1 MINEPAEH
9 ERARELLVKTLE
21 YAHECAYSAMNQ
33 MHDATDRLVFIR
45 NNYLPVAVSIAEALG
60 KIKP

>member
-1 MINEPAEH
+1 MINEPTEH
-9 ERARELLVKTLE
+9 ERARVLLVKTLE

-45 NNYLPVAVSIAEALG
+45 DEFLPVAVGIAEALG

>member
-9 ERARELLVKTLE
+9 ERARVLLVKTLE
-21 YAHECAYSAMNQ
+21 YAHECAYNAMNQ
-33 MHDATDRLVFIR
+33 MNNATDRLVFIR
-45 NNYLPVAVSIAEALG
+45 DNYLPVAVSIAEALG